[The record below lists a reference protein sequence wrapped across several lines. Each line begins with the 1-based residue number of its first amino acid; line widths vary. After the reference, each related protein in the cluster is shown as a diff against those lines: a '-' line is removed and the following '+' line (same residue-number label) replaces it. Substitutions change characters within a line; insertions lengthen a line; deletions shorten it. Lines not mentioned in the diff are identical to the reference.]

1 MDLKSPSSSLA
12 RAAMAL
18 GVSAGAGPPVT
29 GSSLKPPS
37 VGGLWDGVTTMPSA
51 RPSPSKRWVPSAA
64 RLWVRMAWETTGVGT
79 KSSRESTRTCTPLAT
94 STSMAVFL
102 AGPDSA
108 WVSEP
113 RYSGPVTPAFLRYSA
128 MAWEMA
134 MMWASLNE
142 VFRDDPRWPEVPKMT
157 RCSGTSGSGTRS

>member
-1 MDLKSPSSSLA
+1 
-12 RAAMAL
+12 
-18 GVSAGAGPPVT
+18 
-29 GSSLKPPS
+29 
-37 VGGLWDGVTTMPSA
+37 
-51 RPSPSKRWVPSAA
+51 
-64 RLWVRMAWETTGVGT
+64 MAWETTGVGT

-142 VFRDDPRWPEVPKMT
+142 VFRDDPR
-157 RCSGTSGSGTRS
+157 

>member
-1 MDLKSPSSSLA
+1 
-12 RAAMAL
+12 
-18 GVSAGAGPPVT
+18 
-29 GSSLKPPS
+29 
-37 VGGLWDGVTTMPSA
+37 
-51 RPSPSKRWVPSAA
+51 
-64 RLWVRMAWETTGVGT
+64 
-79 KSSRESTRTCTPLAT
+79 
-94 STSMAVFL
+94 MAVFL

-142 VFRDDPRWPEVPKMT
+142 VFRDDPR
-157 RCSGTSGSGTRS
+157 